1 MRVLLYECFSGIAG
15 DMNLGALI
23 DLGVPENHLRESLAH
38 LELCDQFKLIVSR
51 SEKCGIAG
59 TLASVKCEQS
69 NAHRH
74 LKDIRGLIESS
85 ALTSSVKSTSIQV
98 FERLAEAE
106 GKVHDISPNKVHF
119 HEVGAVDAIVD
130 IVGAAIGLDYLKPDH
145 VACGPVEL
153 GSGMV
158 KCEHGNF
165 PVPAPATAELLV
177 GKPTTRGRVSGEAT
191 TPTGAAILATIVDS
205 FQYPTDFRVESLG
218 YGLGHKDF
226 ETPNAVRLSLGNV
239 DSPLENETNVEI
251 ECNIDDM
258 SPEAFGP
265 LYDRLFDAG
274 ALDVFITP
282 IHMKKSRPAHRL
294 SVLANSTTA
303 QQLIE
308 LVLQSTTSLGV
319 RTHAVAKYMLPREHR
334 LLQTR
339 FGAVNVK
346 VGTLPDGSKR
356 WKVEHDDVQTIAVK
370 QQLDYLAAR
379 TQIDEDIRRELN

>member
-23 DLGVPENHLRESLAH
+23 DLGVPEKHLRESLAH
-38 LELCDQFKLIVSR
+38 LELCDQFELIVSR

-59 TLASVKCEQS
+59 TLATVECGES
-69 NAHRH
+69 NAHRR
-74 LKDIRGLIESS
+74 LKDICDLIESS
-85 ALTSSVKSTSIQV
+85 ALTPSVKSTSTQV
-98 FERLAEAE
+98 FQRLAAAE
-106 GKVHDISPNKVHF
+106 GKVHGISPNEVHF

-130 IVGAAIGLDYLKPDH
+130 IVGAAIGLDYVNADH
-145 VACGPVEL
+145 IACGPIEL

-177 GKPTTRGRVSGEAT
+177 GKPTTRGRVNGEAT

-205 FQYPTDFRVESLG
+205 FQYPSNFCVERLA
-218 YGLGHKDF
+218 YGLGRKDF
-226 ETPNAVRLSLGNV
+226 ETPNALRLSLGHV

-294 SVLANSTTA
+294 SVLANSTSE
-303 QQLIE
+303 QQIIE
-308 LVLQSTTSLGV
+308 LVLKSTTSLGV
-319 RTHAVAKYMLPREHR
+319 RTHAVTKHMLPREHCV
-334 LLQTR
+334 LQTR

-346 VGTLPDGSKR
+346 VGTLPDGSRR
-356 WKVEHDDVQTIAVK
+356 WKVEHDDVQAIAVK
-370 QQLDYLAAR
+370 QELDYLTAR
-379 TQIDEDIRRELN
+379 TQIDEDVRRELN